1 MEFQP
6 QNFKFT
12 SVVVVFVLES
22 KNNCRTHWY
31 ITAVVKVRVFV
42 KTAVF
47 DKLLLITKYFF
58 KLFITS

>member
-12 SVVVVFVLES
+12 SVVVVFVLDC
-22 KNNCRTHWY
+22 KNICRTHWY

-42 KTAVF
+42 QTAVF
-47 DKLLLITKYFF
+47 DTLLLITKYIF
-58 KLFITS
+58 